1 MNTSLT
7 RRLPYAAP
15 SAMRHSSEICAYKLL
30 WSCSSPIQNPLRPVD
45 ERNGTL
51 KFGSRYLECRSL
63 NFWVTKNAVLGH
75 SIGMKILDGIV
86 RPRHMLEYQ
95 CRNFCPLLH
104 ANPPLTHDNILSL
117 SHLSVTVPYCAPA
130 NQRRASARRKAVSLR
145 RSSSAGYAL

>member
-1 MNTSLT
+1 
-7 RRLPYAAP
+7 
-15 SAMRHSSEICAYKLL
+15 RHSSEICAYNLSR
-30 WSCSSPIQNPLRPVD
+30 SCSSPIQNPLRPVD

-75 SIGMKILDGIV
+75 SIDMKILDGIV

-104 ANPPLTHDNILSL
+104 ATLRSLTTIFS
-117 SHLSVTVPYCAPA
+117 SYRISQQPAPMRA
-130 NQRRASARRKAVSLR
+130 GQSTASERSPQSRFLEAKLKRRLRFVS
-145 RSSSAGYAL
+145 

>member
-15 SAMRHSSEICAYKLL
+15 SAMRHSSEICAYKLSR
-30 WSCSSPIQNPLRPVD
+30 SCSSPIQNPLRPVD

-75 SIGMKILDGIV
+75 SIDMKILDGIV

-104 ANPPLTHDNILSL
+104 ATLRSQYSQPIASL
-117 SHLSVTVPYCAPA
+117 SNRPHCAPA

-145 RSSSAGYAL
+145 QSSSAGYAL